1 MKIKVKIPKIN
12 TLLCS
17 VITITI
23 ALLGSQLL
31 LQQHIQAQQQTN
43 SSLST
48 AASTN
53 SINSSSLSV
62 SIPLSKGYVDGRI
75 AFFIATDAS
84 DNQTAAS
91 ITNSTGFKVNFAPNL
106 ALTPNSSRQQGYD
119 FINGIKASGS
129 PMGYQLGVAS
139 ALPGEKGYSPL
150 YQLNFVK
157 WNENASPRVLKSVA
171 DIMSAQ
177 KNGELTISPT
187 NIVINSPAVM
197 PNK

>member
-17 VITITI
+17 VITVTI
-23 ALLGSQLL
+23 ALLGSQIL
-31 LQQHIQAQQQTN
+31 LQQQILAQQQTN

-53 SINSSSLSV
+53 SDNSSSLSV

-119 FINGIKASGS
+119 FINGIKASRS
-129 PMGYQLGVAS
+129 PMGFQLGVAS

-150 YQLNFVK
+150 Y
-157 WNENASPRVLKSVA
+157 
-171 DIMSAQ
+171 
-177 KNGELTISPT
+177 
-187 NIVINSPAVM
+187 
-197 PNK
+197 